1 MLLLEMESQCAALDT
16 DRTQLLTYVTVGK
29 ANSNVKELYYNRQLR
44 LSAQDIPFTFV
55 GLYFHDASS
64 FYQP

>member
-1 MLLLEMESQCAALDT
+1 MCLLKMEGKYAAMDT
-16 DRTQLLTYVTVGK
+16 DGTQLLTYVTVGK
-29 ANSNVKELYYNRQLR
+29 ANPNVKELYYNRQLR

>member
-29 ANSNVKELYYNRQLR
+29 ANSNVKELYYNTERNKQ
-44 LSAQDIPFTFV
+44 
-55 GLYFHDASS
+55 
-64 FYQP
+64 